1 MRFRCS
7 GSRSQS
13 TVVWSVLL
21 GLLGSLTWAQNFRGG
36 ITGSVTDP
44 TGAVVP
50 GAQVMAVATS
60 TNTTYKTITSSAG
73 EFSFPD
79 LPLGNYTVS
88 VSASSFAAENIK
100 NVPVTAGVTYALAI
114 KVSVQSASQTV
125 EVQANSLTLDT
136 TSDTQTTVIPEEV
149 VQNLPNNGRDFT
161 QMIAQSNG
169 FGGYSIN
176 GGAAYAS
183 VNGTR
188 TNSVNWQIEGTDNND
203 LWWNIPAVNQGGVS
217 GIAGV
222 ILPVDAIE
230 NFSFVTAAGPE
241 TGRNAGGTA
250 NLVIKS
256 GTNGLHGTAYYF
268 NRNEFFA
275 AITPFANGAPK
286 NKVRNQHY
294 GFSVGGPIV
303 KNRTFFFLAGEHQGF
318 VIGNQTSSTEPSA
331 AYQAQAEQDLAF
343 YGVPV
348 NSVSQN
354 LLQGLWPQSA
364 LTGPASSGNYFN
376 PGTENGH
383 SFNGIIKLDENLT
396 DRDRISF
403 KWFIGQGNQI
413 APTSSYLSPYYEEAP
428 IHVQNYSL
436 IYNRVLSPAIS
447 NQLSAGVSYFN
458 QAFSDADNSFDPV
471 GLGLNTGVTSDA
483 LSGSPH
489 IVIGAPSAG
498 SGLTGSGTGFDPIG
512 VTTQS
517 GRNDITGQLNDDLVW
532 VLGAHQFRFG
542 GEFRQAQV
550 DDFYQS
556 GQRGTFNFNGS
567 QGPWYPGNTARS
579 SACVANLATQN
590 VGMAAP
596 IADTNVLGLADFM
609 AGCMNTAT
617 IVEGNPKRQV
627 FQNTFTIN
635 AADVWQAS
643 KNLSLNYGLRY
654 DYPGVL
660 HSSYHNLTSF
670 DPTVST
676 GIAVIGVDRPSL
688 YDKYWTAFSPRV
700 GFAWQPSGNGKTV
713 IRGGYGL
720 YFDAIYMV
728 PFLNLRGTVNNGPFG
743 VQDNSAGTDP
753 VVAANARLTIIPD
766 GGPTGNP
773 VGTAIFPT
781 LTDAIAGAGI
791 INLFAVD
798 PKFRPSATQNFNLN
812 LQHSLTSSVVA
823 QIGYVGTVAEHL
835 TGVFDINQAA
845 QGSGG
850 DITTRPYY
858 KPNSPFQNYAV
869 VNEVRSNLNSNYNSL
884 QTSLRFQNWRRL
896 TAQVAYT
903 WSHALDY
910 ETGFIPYLPQNSF
923 YPKGEYGNSDFDTRN
938 TFTGYASYA
947 LPGRNSGLKVLTN
960 GWELNAAVSFHGGQP
975 YTVVASSNTSGNGEN
990 ADRANL
996 VGNPY
1001 AGVSH
1006 KVVGGVVTW
1015 FSPTAFVDPA
1025 PGQYGTTRRGQFY
1038 NPGYSDVD
1046 FSVFKS
1052 TPITERVNT
1061 QFRIEM
1067 FNLFNRTNYGPVGA
1081 PQAGETA
1088 VIGSTIGTFAGAPG
1102 IGPGEPYNMQF
1113 ALKITF

>member
-1 MRFRCS
+1 MRFRS
-7 GSRSQS
+7 GRIASQFIVILS
-13 TVVWSVLL
+13 LVLSQ
-21 GLLGSLTWAQNFRGG
+21 LGSPLLAQNFRGG
-36 ITGSVTDP
+36 ISGSVTDP

-50 GAQVMAVATS
+50 GALVTAVATS

-73 EFSFPD
+73 EFVFSD

-88 VSASSFAAENIK
+88 VSALGFAAENIK
-100 NVPVTAGVTYALAI
+100 NVSVSAGVMYALPV
-114 KVSVQSASQTV
+114 KVSVKSTAQTI
-125 EVQANSLTLDT
+125 EVQADALTLNT
-136 TSDTQTTVIPEEV
+136 TSDTETTVIPEQV
-149 VQNLPNNGRDFT
+149 VQDLPNNGRDFT
-161 QMIAQSNG
+161 QMISQTNG

-176 GGAAYAS
+176 GGAGYAS

-230 NFSFVTAAGPE
+230 NFSFLTTAGPE

-256 GTNGLHGTAYYF
+256 GTNQFHGTAYYF

-275 AITPFANGAPK
+275 AKTPFANGAPK

-294 GFSVGGPIV
+294 GFSVGGPILQD
-303 KNRTFFFLAGEHQGF
+303 RTFFFLAGEHQGF
-318 VIGNQTSSTEPSA
+318 VIGNQTRSTEPSA
-331 AYQAQAEQDLAF
+331 AYQALAMQDLAF
-343 YGVPV
+343 YGVPL

-354 LLQGLWPQSA
+354 LLTGLWPQSA
-364 LTGPASSGNYFN
+364 LTGAAVSNNYFN

-396 DRDRISF
+396 DKDRISA

-436 IYNRVLSPAIS
+436 VYNRVLSPSIS
-447 NQLSAGVSYFN
+447 NQLSAGVSYYN
-458 QAFSDADNSFDPV
+458 QVFLDADNSFDPV
-471 GLGLNTGVTSDA
+471 ALGLNTGVTSKSLA
-483 LSGSPH
+483 GAPH

-498 SGLTGSGTGFDPIG
+498 SGLTGSGTGFDAIG
-512 VTTQS
+512 VTTES
-517 GRNDITGQLNDDLVW
+517 GRNDITGQLNEDLAW
-532 VLGAHQFRFG
+532 ILGAHQFRFG

-556 GQRGTFNFNGS
+556 GQRSTFNFNGS
-567 QGPWYPGNTARS
+567 QGPWYPGNTAAK
-579 SACVANLATQN
+579 SACVARLATKN
-590 VGMAAP
+590 VGATAP
-596 IADTNVLGLADFM
+596 VTDANVLGLADFL
-609 AGCMNTAT
+609 AGCINTAT
-617 IVEGNPKRQV
+617 IVEGDPKRQV
-627 FQNTFTIN
+627 FQNTFTLN
-635 AADVWQAS
+635 ASDSWQAS
-643 KNLSLNYGLRY
+643 RSLSLNYGVRY

-660 HSSYHNLTSF
+660 HSANHDLTSF

-688 YDKYWTAFSPRV
+688 YDKYWKALSPRL
-700 GFAWQPSGNGKTV
+700 GFAWQPFGNGKTV
-713 IRGGYGL
+713 VRGGYGL
-720 YFDAIYMV
+720 YYDAIYIV

-743 VQDNSAGTDP
+743 VQDNPAGTNP
-753 VVAANARLTIIPD
+753 VVAANASILIIPD
-766 GGPTGNP
+766 GGSSGNP
-773 VGTAIFPT
+773 TGTAIFPS
-781 LTDAIAGAGI
+781 LSSALAGTGT

-798 PKFRPSATQNFNLN
+798 RKFRPSTTQSFNLN
-812 LQHSLTSSVVA
+812 LQHSLTSSMVA
-823 QIGYVGTVAEHL
+823 QLGYVGTVAQHL

-858 KPNSPFQNYAV
+858 KANTPFQNYAV

-884 QTSLRFQNWRRL
+884 QTSLRIQNWRGL
-896 TAQVAYT
+896 TSQVAYT

-923 YPKGEYGNSDFDTRN
+923 DPRGEYGNSDFDTRN
-938 TFTGYASYA
+938 TFTGYASYT
-947 LPGRNSGLKVLTN
+947 LPGRESRLKSLTS
-960 GWELNAAVSFHGGQP
+960 GWEFNSAFSFHGGQP

-1006 KVVGGVVTW
+1006 KIVGGAVTW
-1015 FSPTAFVDPA
+1015 FSPTAFADPA
-1025 PGQYGTTRRGQFY
+1025 AGQYGTTRRGQFY

-1052 TPITERVNT
+1052 TPITERVKS
-1061 QFRIEM
+1061 QFRVEI
-1067 FNLFNRTNYGPVGA
+1067 FNLFNRTNYAPVGA

-1088 VIGSTIGTFAGAPG
+1088 VIGSTIGAFDGAPG

>member
-1 MRFRCS
+1 MQLRRGGMAC
-7 GSRSQS
+7 QS
-13 TVVWSVLL
+13 IFFWLL
-21 GLLGSLTWAQNFRGG
+21 ALGSLGSLAVAQNFRGG
-36 ITGSVTDP
+36 IVGSVTDQS
-44 TGAVVP
+44 GAAVP
-50 GAQVMAVATS
+50 GAQVVAVATS
-60 TNTTYKTITSSAG
+60 TNTTYKAITSSAG
-73 EFSFPD
+73 EFSFSD
-79 LPLGNYTVS
+79 LPLGDYTVT
-88 VSASSFAAENIK
+88 VSASGFAAENIK
-100 NVPVTAGVTYALAI
+100 NVPVTAGVTYSLPV
-114 KVSVQSASQTV
+114 KVSVQSTAQTI
-125 EVQANSLTLDT
+125 EVRADALSLDIS
-136 TSDTQTTVIPEEV
+136 SDTQTTVIPEEV
-149 VQNLPNNGRDFT
+149 VQDLPNNGRDFT
-161 QMIAQSNG
+161 QMISQTAG

-230 NFSFVTAAGPE
+230 NFSFVTTAGPE

-256 GTNGLHGTAYYF
+256 GSNQFHGGAYYF

-275 AITPFANGAPK
+275 ANTPFANGSPK

-294 GFSVGGPIV
+294 GFSLGGPIV
-303 KNRTFFFLAGEHQGF
+303 RDKTFFFLAGEHEGF
-318 VIGNQTSSTEPSA
+318 VIGNQTRSTEPSA
-331 AYQAQAEQDLAF
+331 AYQALAEQDLAY

-348 NSVSQN
+348 NSVSQS
-354 LLQGLWPQSA
+354 LIHGLWPQSA
-364 LTGPASSGNYFN
+364 LTGAAVSGNYFN

-383 SFNGIIKLDENLT
+383 SFNGIIKLDQNVT
-396 DRDRISF
+396 DKDRISA

-436 IYNRVLSPAIS
+436 IYNRVLTPSMS

-458 QAFSDADNSFDPV
+458 QAFSDANNSYNPV
-471 GLGLNTGVTSDA
+471 GLGLNTGVTSHA
-483 LSGSPH
+483 LAGAPH

-512 VTTQS
+512 VTTES
-517 GRNDITGQLNDDLVW
+517 GRNDITGQLDEDLAW
-532 VLGAHQFRFG
+532 ILGAHQFRFG

-567 QGPWYPGNTARS
+567 QGPWYPGNTATN
-579 SACVANLATQN
+579 SACVADLATRN
-590 VGMAAP
+590 VGATAP
-596 IADTNVLGLADFM
+596 VSDTNVLGLADFL
-609 AGCMNTAT
+609 AGCINNAT
-617 IVEGNPKRQV
+617 LVEGNPKRQV

-635 AADVWQAS
+635 ASDSWQAS
-643 KNLSLNYGLRY
+643 KDLSLNLGLRY

-660 HSSYHNLTSF
+660 HSAKHDLTSF
-670 DPTVST
+670 DPSVST
-676 GIAVIGVDRPSL
+676 GIAVIGVNRPSL

-700 GFAWQPSGNGKTV
+700 GFAWQPLGNGKTV
-713 IRGGYGL
+713 IRGGYGF
-720 YFDAIYMV
+720 YYDAIYIV

-743 VQDNSAGTDP
+743 VQDNPAGTSP
-753 VVAANARLTIIPD
+753 VVAANAAILVIPD
-766 GGPTGNP
+766 GGPTGHAT
-773 VGTAIFPT
+773 GTPIFPS
-781 LTDAIAGAGI
+781 LSDALAGTGT

-798 PKFRPSATQNFNLN
+798 RKFRPSATQSFNLN
-812 LQHSLTSSVVA
+812 VQHSLTPSVVA
-823 QIGYVGTVAEHL
+823 QVGYVGTVAQHL

-850 DITTRPYY
+850 AITTRPYY

-869 VNEVRSNLNSNYNSL
+869 VNEVRSNLNSNYSSL
-884 QTSLRFQNWRRL
+884 QATLRLQSWRRL
-896 TAQVAYT
+896 TSQLAYT

-923 YPKGEYGNSDFDTRN
+923 NPKGEYGNSDFDTRN
-938 TFTGYASYA
+938 TLTGYASYA
-947 LPGRNSGLKVLTN
+947 LPSRNSGLKRFTN
-960 GWELNAAVSFHGGQP
+960 GWELHSAFSFHGGQP
-975 YTVVASSNTSGNGEN
+975 YTVLASSNTSGNGEN

-996 VGNPY
+996 VGKPY

-1006 KVVGGVVTW
+1006 KIVQGVVTW
-1015 FSPTAFVDPA
+1015 FSPTAFADPPA
-1025 PGQYGTTRRGQFY
+1025 GQYGTTRRGQFY

-1046 FSVFKS
+1046 FSVFKA
-1052 TPITERVNT
+1052 TPITEKINS

-1067 FNLFNRTNYGPVGA
+1067 FNIFNRTNYAPVGA

-1088 VIGSTIGTFAGAPG
+1088 VIGSTIGTFDGAPG
-1102 IGPGEPYNMQF
+1102 IGPGEPFNVQF